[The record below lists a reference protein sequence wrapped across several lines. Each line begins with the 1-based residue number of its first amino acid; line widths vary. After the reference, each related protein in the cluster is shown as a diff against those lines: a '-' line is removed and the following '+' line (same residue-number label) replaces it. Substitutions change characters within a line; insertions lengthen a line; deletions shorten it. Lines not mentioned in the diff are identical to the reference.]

1 MSTVSR
7 ERGQAALDAM
17 AYPTKCPECA
27 APLPPNATHCAM
39 CGWAP
44 SLAKRAHQ
52 SIVLTGA
59 DSVTVKPIDWLWEG
73 YLPRGM
79 MALLA
84 GLPGCG
90 KSTLA
95 LAITA
100 TITNAGRWPDGT
112 PMNNPGSV
120 LIWSSEDA
128 MDTTLVPRLMAMN
141 ADLSR
146 VKFVTGFLDAEGNR
160 RAFDPSQDIRALEEQ
175 AALIPDLRL
184 LIVDPVLSAVAGDS
198 HKAAETRRGLQAVV
212 DMASAR
218 NIAVLG
224 ITHFRKG
231 SSATDP
237 AERVIGSQ
245 AFVALARMV
254 LVASKVKDP
263 EGGKLTRIIARA
275 KSNISAD
282 DGGFEFFLEQ
292 YEVKPGIWAQGVQ
305 WGGAISGSALA
316 LLNQAENTDGTNDE
330 RHVIDEAVE
339 FLQNALAS
347 GQVQSKEVEADAKAA
362 GISVAT
368 LRRAKKQ
375 AKVKSVK
382 SAMQG
387 CWMLELR
394 RCSPNSEDAH
404 PFVVSTFEQVEH
416 LRAESTETE
425 LEF

>member
-1 MSTVSR
+1 MMQIAELSQTID
-7 ERGQAALDAM
+7 AATMKPDAKS
-17 AYPTKCPECA
+17 AC
-27 APLPPNATHCAM
+27 NNV
-39 CGWAP
+39 
-44 SLAKRAHQ
+44 
-52 SIVLTGA
+52 VLTNA
-59 DSVTVKPIDWLWEG
+59 QNVTVKPIDWLWEG

-79 MALLA
+79 LALLA

-95 LAITA
+95 LAIAA
-100 TITNAGRWPDGT
+100 TITNAGRWPDGA
-112 PMNNPGSV
+112 PMRNPGSV

-128 MDTTLVPRLMAMN
+128 MDTTLVPRLMAMK

-146 VKFVTGFLDAEGNR
+146 VQFVTGFLDADGNR
-160 RAFDPSQDIRALEEQ
+160 RAFDPAQDIRALEEQ
-175 AALIPDLRL
+175 TASIPDLRL
-184 LIVDPVLSAVAGDS
+184 LILDPVLSAVGGDS
-198 HKAAETRRGLQAVV
+198 HKAAETRRGLQAGV

-254 LVASKVKDP
+254 LVASKVEDP

-292 YEVKPGIWAQGVQ
+292 SEVKPGIWAQGVQ
-305 WGGAISGSALA
+305 WGGAISGLALA
-316 LLNQAENTDGTNDE
+316 LLNEAENTDGNNDE
-330 RHVIDEAVE
+330 KTIVNDAVE
-339 FLQNALAS
+339 FLQSTLAD
-347 GQVQSKEVEADAKAA
+347 GQLPSKEVEKEAKAA

-368 LRRAKKQ
+368 FRRAKKQ
-375 AKVKSVK
+375 LKVRSVK

-394 RCSPNSEDAH
+394 RCSPNTEDAH
-404 PFVVSTFEQVEH
+404 LKSVSTFEQVEH
-416 LRAESTETE
+416 LREESTEAEIE
-425 LEF
+425 L